1 MFSAKLG
8 GPVEVNC
15 RSFVDEVVVQL
26 KHHLPLIGVK
36 NWKEIPQEAKN
47 TMKAKVLVCMEKL
60 VVTTQIRNMIR
71 SWTSMLIPNLYLILT
86 RTN

>member
-1 MFSAKLG
+1 MFLAKLG
-8 GPVEVNC
+8 GPIEVNC

-60 VVTTQIRNMIR
+60 VVHVF
-71 SWTSMLIPNLYLILT
+71 
-86 RTN
+86 